1 MKHITSLENSIIKK
15 ALSLKQRKAREK
27 EGLYLIEGLHLCKEA
42 LGAAEDIQVFFVKE
56 SVLQKAEDQDV
67 KDIIE
72 QSQEVGIKITLLS
85 DNVFDKLMDTETP
98 QGISGIVR
106 RRLWDT
112 ESFFGADKRKGH
124 GNLLVMDR
132 IQDPGNAGTLIRT
145 AEAAGY
151 QGILVL
157 KGTVDLFSPKVVR
170 SASGSLFR
178 MPVLFTES
186 VKETVELL
194 HSRQK
199 RVIVATPHCDSF
211 HFQVPLD
218 KDVAFVIG
226 NEAGGVS
233 REFLDMSDS
242 HVKIPMSE
250 PVESLNA
257 AVAAG
262 ILMYES
268 VRQNFHKEA
277 EEKK

>member
-27 EGLYLIEGLHLCKEA
+27 EGLYLIEGLHLCREA

-132 IQDPGNAGTLIRT
+132 IQDPGNAGTLISGR
-145 AEAAGY
+145 GR
-151 QGILVL
+151 QGIRGYLYL
-157 KGTVDLFSPKVVR
+157 RD
-170 SASGSLFR
+170 
-178 MPVLFTES
+178 
-186 VKETVELL
+186 
-194 HSRQK
+194 
-199 RVIVATPHCDSF
+199 C
-211 HFQVPLD
+211 
-218 KDVAFVIG
+218 
-226 NEAGGVS
+226 
-233 REFLDMSDS
+233 
-242 HVKIPMSE
+242 
-250 PVESLNA
+250 
-257 AVAAG
+257 
-262 ILMYES
+262 
-268 VRQNFHKEA
+268 
-277 EEKK
+277 

>member
-1 MKHITSLENSIIKK
+1 MKQITSPENAIIKK
-15 ALSLKQRKAREK
+15 AVSLKQRKAREK
-27 EGLYLIEGLHLCKEA
+27 SGLYLIEGLHLCREA
-42 LGAAEDIQVFFVKE
+42 LAAGEDIEAFFVRETAYQRAEDRE
-56 SVLQKAEDQDV
+56 LT
-67 KDIIE
+67 DIIG
-72 QSQEVGIKITLLS
+72 QSREMDIKTTLLS
-85 DNVFDKLMDTETP
+85 DNVFDRLMDTETP
-98 QGISGIVR
+98 QGIAAIVK
-106 RRLWDT
+106 RRLWNE

-124 GNLLVMDR
+124 GNLLVLDR

-157 KGTVDLFSPKVVR
+157 KGTVDLYSPKVVR
-170 SASGSLFR
+170 ASSGSLFR
-178 MPVLFTES
+178 MPLLFTEDA
-186 VKETVELL
+186 KETIELL
-194 HSRQK
+194 HTRQK
-199 RVIVATPHCDSF
+199 QVIVATPYCESY

-218 KDVAFVIG
+218 RDVAFVIG

-233 REFLDMSDS
+233 RDFLDLSDS
-242 HVKIPMSE
+242 QVKIPMNE

-277 EEKK
+277 EEK